1 MHHFVLLFFA
11 ALGAGFMNGVAGGGS
26 FLTFPALVFT
36 GVSGVVA
43 NASST
48 VALFPGTCTS
58 AWAFRRSFTGFKA
71 LSFAAMLCVSVAGG
85 ISGALLLLFT
95 PARSFDFVV
104 PWLLLVATIAFYLG
118 PRLALFVQERF
129 HVGTGLVLTCQFLV
143 AIYGGYFGGAVGLM
157 MLAMWSLFSLG
168 DIKAMSAMRV
178 LLVSATN
185 GVAVICFILAG
196 AVLWP
201 ETLLMLVAAVIGGYL
216 GARLA
221 LRMNAEH
228 LRSVISAVNV
238 VVTIV
243 FFYRAYTRG

>member
-1 MHHFVLLFFA
+1 MHHYWLLFFA

-36 GVSGVVA
+36 GVPGIVA

-58 AWAFRRSFTGFKA
+58 AWTFRRSFSGFA
-71 LSFAAMLCVSVAGG
+71 NISFAAMLGVSIAGG
-85 ISGALLLLFT
+85 ITGALLLLST
-95 PARSFDFVV
+95 PAQSFDFVV
-104 PWLLLVATIAFYLG
+104 PWLLLIATIVFYLG

-129 HVGTGLVLTCQFLV
+129 HVGPGLVLGAQFLV

-168 DIKAMSAMRV
+168 DIKALSATRV
-178 LLVSATN
+178 LLVSAMN
-185 GVAVICFILAG
+185 GVAVICFIVAG
-196 AVLWP
+196 TVLWP
-201 ETLLMLVAAVIGGYL
+201 QTLLMLVAAVIGGYL

-228 LRSVISAVNV
+228 LRSIISVINV

-243 FFYRAYTRG
+243 FFYRAYGRG

>member
-36 GVSGVVA
+36 GVPGVIA

-58 AWAFRRSFTGFKA
+58 AWTFRKSFQGFA
-71 LSFAAMLCVSVAGG
+71 NLSFLAMLGVSVAGG
-85 ISGALLLLFT
+85 ITGALLLLFT
-95 PARSFDFVV
+95 PAKSFDFVV
-104 PWLLLVATIAFYLG
+104 PWLLLIATVVFYLG
-118 PRLALFVQERF
+118 PRLALFVQQRF
-129 HVGTGLVLTCQFLV
+129 HVRPGLVLASQFVV

-168 DIKAMSAMRV
+168 DIKSMSATRV
-178 LLVSATN
+178 LLVSAMN

-196 AVLWP
+196 IVLWP
-201 ETLLMLVAAVIGGYL
+201 QTLLMLVAAVIGGYL

-221 LRMNAEH
+221 LRLNAEH
-228 LRSVISAVNV
+228 LRAIISVLNV
-238 VVTIV
+238 VVTIL
-243 FFYRAYTRG
+243 FFYRAYGRG

>member
-1 MHHFVLLFFA
+1 MYHFVLLFFA

-36 GVSGVVA
+36 GVPGVIA

-58 AWAFRRSFTGFKA
+58 AWAFRKSFQGFA
-71 LSFAAMLCVSVAGG
+71 NLSFLAMLGVSVAGG
-85 ISGALLLLFT
+85 ITGALLLLFT
-95 PARSFDFVV
+95 PAKSFDFVV
-104 PWLLLVATIAFYLG
+104 PWLLLIATVVFYLG
-118 PRLALFVQERF
+118 PRLALFVQQRF
-129 HVGTGLVLTCQFLV
+129 HVRPGLVLTCQFVV

-168 DIKAMSAMRV
+168 DIKSMSATRV
-178 LLVSATN
+178 LLVSAMN

-196 AVLWP
+196 TVLWP
-201 ETLLMLVAAVIGGYL
+201 QTLLMLVAAVIGGYL

-221 LRMNAEH
+221 LRLNAEH
-228 LRSVISAVNV
+228 LRTVISIVNV
-238 VVTIV
+238 IVTIV
-243 FFYRAYTRG
+243 FFYRAYGRG